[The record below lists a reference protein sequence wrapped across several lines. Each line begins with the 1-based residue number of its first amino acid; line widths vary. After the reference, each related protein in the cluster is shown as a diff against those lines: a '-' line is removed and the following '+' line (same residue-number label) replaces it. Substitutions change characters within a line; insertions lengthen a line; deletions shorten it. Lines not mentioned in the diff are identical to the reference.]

1 MASVNKVVL
10 VGHVGADPE
19 VRTLPSGDPVANVSV
34 ATSDRRPDG
43 KGAHVE
49 TTEWHRVAVYG
60 KQADVVRQYVR
71 KGTQV
76 YVEGKLRTSVWK
88 DRERG
93 GAQVVVR
100 RWRIAC
106 RIMLGSSGNA
116 RSSRRRATG
125 QIRSTGWMDSRA
137 ARRTGIRA
145 GTAELWPPPPATIA
159 FPF

>member
-19 VRTLPSGDPVANVSV
+19 VRTLPSGDPVANVRV

-43 KGAHVE
+43 KGAYVE

-76 YVEGKLRTSVWK
+76 YIEGKLRTNVWK
-88 DRERG
+88 DQNGVERKTWF
-93 GAQVVVR
+93 VVADR
-100 RWRIAC
+100 M
-106 RIMLGSSGNA
+106 IMLGAPNA
-116 RSSRRRATG
+116 RNADAARPGNDSA
-125 QIRSTGWMDSRA
+125 WMDSAPPDAGKGATAESSA
-137 ARRTGIRA
+137 ARSEDDI
-145 GTAELWPPPPATIA
+145 
-159 FPF
+159 PF